1 MKIVFLGTPDF
12 AIEPLRALH
21 NAHYNVIAV
30 FTQPDRQKGRGNA
43 ISAPPV
49 KELAR
54 ILNIPVYQP
63 ERIRSEE
70 GAALLKSLAPDL
82 MITAAFGQILSEE
95 NLNTP
100 RLGCIN
106 VHGSLLPKYRG
117 AAPIQWAVI
126 NGEKKTGVTTM
137 MTDIGVDTGDMLRSR
152 EIEIGPDETAGELFA
167 RISRLG
173 AQVLIE
179 TLQALE
185 AGSLKRVKQDE
196 SEATRCPMLKKEHGQ
211 IDFAQPARRVHDLV
225 RGVNPWPG
233 AYGFL
238 GDQPFKVWKTR
249 ITGQAVPSPAG
260 HSGLM
265 PGEIAISSPKEGLFV
280 QTGDGL
286 IELVEIQAPGK
297 ARMEAKAFLRG
308 KPLPVGTML
317 CQS

>member
-12 AIEPLRALH
+12 ALPPLRALH
-21 NAHYNVIAV
+21 EAKYDVIAV

-43 ISAPPV
+43 LSAPPV

-54 ILNIPVYQP
+54 VFNIPVYQP

-106 VHGSLLPKYRG
+106 IHGSLLPKYRG

-126 NGEKKTGVTTM
+126 NGEKTTGVTTM
-137 MTDIGVDTGDMLRSR
+137 MTDIGVDTGDMLLSR
-152 EIEIGPDETAGELFA
+152 EIEIGPDETAGELYTRLSA
-167 RISRLG
+167 LG
-173 AQVLIE
+173 ADILIE
-179 TLQALE
+179 TLQALK
-185 AGSLKRVKQDE
+185 AGTLKRIKQDE
-196 SEATRCPMLKKEHGQ
+196 SKATRCPMLKKEHGQ
-211 IDFAQPARRVHDLV
+211 IDFMQPAQRVHDLV

-238 GDQPFKVWKTR
+238 NDKPFKVWKTR
-249 ITGQAVPSPAG
+249 ITGPS
-260 HSGLM
+260 SGPKSQI
-265 PGEIAISSPKEGLFV
+265 PGTIVISSPKEGLFV
-280 QTGDGL
+280 QAGDGL

-308 KPLPVGTML
+308 KALPVGTSL

>member
-1 MKIVFLGTPDF
+1 MKIVFLGTPEF
-12 AIEPLRALH
+12 ALAPLRALRE
-21 NAHYNVIAV
+21 AKYDVIAV
-30 FTQPDRQKGRGNA
+30 FTQPDRQKGRGYEL
-43 ISAPPV
+43 SAPPV

-54 ILNIPVYQP
+54 LFDIPVFQP

-137 MTDIGVDTGDMLRSR
+137 MTDIGVDTGDMLLSR
-152 EIEIGPDETAGELFA
+152 ETAIGPDETAGELYA
-167 RISRLG
+167 RLSALG

-179 TLQALE
+179 TLKALE
-185 AGSLKRVKQDE
+185 AGALKRVKQDE
-196 SEATRCPMLKKEHGQ
+196 AEATRCPMLKKEHGQ
-211 IDFAQPARRVHDLV
+211 IDFANSARRVHDLV

-238 GDQPFKVWKTR
+238 NGHPFKIWKTR
-249 ITGQAVPSPAG
+249 SADIAPP
-260 HSGLM
+260 GLR
-265 PGEIAISSPKEGLFV
+265 PGEVAISSPRDGLFV
-280 QTGDGL
+280 QAGDGL
-286 IELVEIQAPGK
+286 IELIEIQAPGGK
-297 ARMEAKAFLRG
+297 RMEAKAYLRG
-308 KPLPVGTML
+308 KPLPAGTML
-317 CQS
+317 CQN